1 MRLSGKVALVT
12 GASRG
17 IGLGIVER
25 FAEEGATVYAGSTSN
40 PPGVYPAGVTGL
52 TLDVAS
58 EDDWKRAVAR
68 ILAKE
73 GRIDV
78 LVNNA
83 GIIAYES
90 VHDLSLESW
99 NKVVAVNQTGVF
111 LGMRE
116 VIPAM
121 RAQKSGSII
130 NVSSIWGIA
139 AVAGAHAYHATK
151 GAVGMMSKNAAM
163 IYVADGL
170 RVNSLHPGFIDT
182 PLTQSQDPAMN
193 AFVIAATPMKRA
205 GTPRE
210 IANGALF
217 LASDESSFMTGSE
230 MVIDGGYL
238 AQ

>member
-1 MRLSGKVALVT
+1 MRLEGKVALVT

-25 FAEEGATVYAGSTSN
+25 FAEEGAIVYAGSTSN
-40 PPGVYPAGVTGL
+40 PPDVYPAGVRGVR
-52 TLDVAS
+52 LDVGS
-58 EDDWKRAVAR
+58 EAEWAR
-68 ILAKE
+68 VVGQILSE
-73 GRIDV
+73 QGRIDI

-83 GIIAYES
+83 GIIAYEA
-90 VHDLSLESW
+90 VHDLTLDAW
-99 NKVVAVNQTGVF
+99 HRVIAVNQTGVF

-121 RAQKSGSII
+121 QKQKSGSIV

-151 GAVGMMSKNAAM
+151 GAVEMMSKNAAM
-163 IYVADGL
+163 IYVGDGI

-182 PLTQSQDPAMN
+182 PLTQAQDKDMN
-193 AFVIAATPMKRA
+193 AFVIASTPMKRA

-217 LASDESSFMTGSE
+217 LACEESSFMTGSALI
-230 MVIDGGYL
+230 IDGGYL

>member
-58 EDDWKRAVAR
+58 EDDWKRAVAQ

-163 IYVADGL
+163 IYVGDGL

-193 AFVIAATPMKRA
+193 AFVIASTPMKRA
-205 GTPRE
+205 GTSRE

-217 LASDESSFMTGSE
+217 LASDESSFMTGAE
-230 MVIDGGYL
+230 LVIDGGYL